1 MNVSLTP
8 QLEKLVKDEIR
19 SSRYSS
25 ASEVVRDALRLLQ
38 DRRKA
43 HQQRLEGLRREISV
57 GIRKADNGE
66 TIPFDDKTTASMPGA
81 SSLPISRDLVGPGP
95 SWLTDCDA
103 IPIENN

>member
-19 SSRYSS
+19 SGRYSS

-57 GIRKADNGE
+57 GIRQANNGE
-66 TIPFDDKTTASMPGA
+66 TIPFDDK
-81 SSLPISRDLVGPGP
+81 LVGRIKRVGRQ
-95 SWLTDCDA
+95 SLA
-103 IPIENN
+103 RRRRNGRS